1 MSWVRLSVVTH
12 SRQIGNLRKQL
23 CHGRAND
30 GGPTQADENM
40 IKNTSK
46 KSNKGGNIIGKR
58 MRKTINLN
66 TLFDDKSSAEEPS
79 RLNDQD

>member
-1 MSWVRLSVVTH
+1 
-12 SRQIGNLRKQL
+12 
-23 CHGRAND
+23 
-30 GGPTQADENM
+30 M